1 MTLYPLTAAQAQ
13 QTSAQ
18 TFHPTGHPGMVEQL
32 TNSAHA
38 PGLSRSEPATHH
50 MDYQQ
55 LAQHLSQAHA
65 ELRQLRGL
73 LEKTREGERAARHLA
88 NHDGLTSLPN
98 RRAFSEQ
105 LTHAL
110 ALGTAHDSDLA
121 VMFLDL
127 DHFKAINDTHGHR
140 VGDQLLAIVGSRL
153 AKAVRSA
160 DVAARL
166 GGDEFACLLQHA
178 PSTAHIAQVAT
189 KLFDGIA
196 APMQLGRL
204 QLQVNPSI
212 GIAIRHHGEVVT
224 ADQLLARADRAMYLA
239 KQRQSRFCFADRC
252 ADQPTSQCAGEGER
266 SGRA

>member
-1 MTLYPLTAAQAQ
+1 MTPYSLNATQAHQ
-13 QTSAQ
+13 
-18 TFHPTGHPGMVEQL
+18 TGHPGMLESFS
-32 TNSAHA
+32 NGAHT
-38 PGLSRSEPATHH
+38 PGLPHSEPAPHH

-55 LAQHLSQAHA
+55 LAQHLSMAHA

-98 RRAFSEQ
+98 RRAFSER
-105 LTHAL
+105 LNHAL
-110 ALGTAHDSDLA
+110 TLTTAQDSDLA

-127 DHFKAINDTHGHR
+127 DHFKEINDTHGHR
-140 VGDQLLAIVGSRL
+140 VGDQLLAIVGNRL
-153 AKAVRSA
+153 AKAVRAA

-196 APMQLGRL
+196 APMQLGSLR
-204 QLQVNPSI
+204 LQVNPSI
-212 GIAIRHHGEVVT
+212 GIAIRHQGEAVT

-252 ADQPTSQCAGEGER
+252 ADQPASQCAGEEAR
-266 SGRA
+266 SD